1 MKRLLIFLF
10 CMVVLSGSSGLLCQD
25 KMLPYEPEG
34 ILSSNPGFILINE
47 LTTGIGLGITDV
59 PYSKSFFGFTT
70 VNGYQI
76 NKNFVAAVG
85 TGLSFYN
92 GGLLVP
98 LFLDFRYR
106 FNICLI
112 TPYVFADGG
121 LLLNFSDINAIKLFV
136 NQGIGIRYSFS
147 RNIAV
152 NLGSGMLI
160 QTGASYR
167 DSFINI
173 KAGMTYKF

>member
-1 MKRLLIFLF
+1 
-10 CMVVLSGSSGLLCQD
+10 MVVLSGSSGLLCQD

-34 ILSSNPGFILINE
+34 ILSSNPGFISINE

-76 NKNFVAAVG
+76 NKSFVAALG

-106 FNICLI
+106 FKIDLI

-121 LLLNFSDINAIKLFV
+121 LLLNFSDINVPKLFV
-136 NQGIGIRYSFS
+136 NPGIGIRYSFS

-152 NLGSGMLI
+152 NLGSGLLI
-160 QTGASYR
+160 QSGGSGR
-167 DSFINI
+167 DAFINI
-173 KAGMTYKF
+173 KAGVTYKF

>member
-1 MKRLLIFLF
+1 MKRKLSLIIVII
-10 CMVVLSGSSGLLCQD
+10 CAAATVSAQEKVSPNMPVTVLSS
-25 KMLPYEPEG
+25 E
-34 ILSSNPGFILINE
+34 PGFITINE
-47 LTTGIGLGITDV
+47 LTFGIGLGIIDV

-106 FNICLI
+106 FNIGLI

-121 LLLNFSDINAIKLFV
+121 LLLNFSDINVPKLFV
-136 NQGIGIRYSFS
+136 NPGIGIIYSFS

-152 NLGSGMLI
+152 NLGSGLLI
-160 QTGASYR
+160 QSGGSGR
-167 DSFINI
+167 DAFINL
-173 KAGMTYKF
+173 KAGVTYKF